1 MEFTL
6 ALEFTFSSQ
15 PFFIYFSFRKKEP
28 GCGRHIPVL
37 TGYLLAD
44 RKLSEIVSVRI
55 IHAVIIRTI

>member
-1 MEFTL
+1 MVL
-6 ALEFTFSSQ
+6 SIL
-15 PFFIYFSFRKKEP
+15 FFNFFHLFFFPEKEP